1 MIVLVLLI
9 LKTNDSYHNNHVFF
23 SAPAELNIKFA
34 AVSKT
39 VEVRKLVKFSLSQ
52 KEVRLNEVNCLLITL
67 ITVN

>member
-1 MIVLVLLI
+1 MIVTI
-9 LKTNDSYHNNHVFF
+9 TIMYFF

-39 VEVRKLVKFSLSQ
+39 VEVHKQVNFNLSQ
-52 KEVRLNEVNCLLITL
+52 KEVFHFLRLNEVNCLLITL